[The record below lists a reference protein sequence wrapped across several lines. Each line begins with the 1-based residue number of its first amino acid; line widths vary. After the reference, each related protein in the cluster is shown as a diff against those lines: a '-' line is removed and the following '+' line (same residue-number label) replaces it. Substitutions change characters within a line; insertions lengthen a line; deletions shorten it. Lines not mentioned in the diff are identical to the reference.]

1 MWFWE
6 AVHGFTEAQKK
17 RLLAFVTGSDRVPI
31 RGLAS
36 LQPPFVIS
44 RNGPASDRLPTAH
57 TCFNHLLLPAYA
69 VRCPL
74 SIPAYDPCK
83 LGAAAMHAL
92 QGPGLAIARI
102 HHWPRRSSCLPFTP
116 AGSTCCSPP
125 VLQYI
130 QPGHSFWKIRM
141 S

>member
-1 MWFWE
+1 MWRGVQVIVWFWE

-69 VRCPL
+69 VSCPL
-74 SIPAYDPCK
+74 SIPAQVPRNTGRCQC
-83 LGAAAMHAL
+83 AC
-92 QGPGLAIARI
+92 LARA
-102 HHWPRRSSCLPFTP
+102 WPRYSPYSSLATKVRLSIALTCLSSTP
-116 AGSTCCSPP
+116 ASSPCCRPP
-125 VLQYI
+125 VL
-130 QPGHSFWKIRM
+130 
-141 S
+141 